1 MQILDLSLPYSN
13 DKGQYIEG
21 FLIGTKK
28 TTEQPQPWRISK
40 STAKQ
45 NVNKFIGKPFSII
58 PELIDHAKDPSFN
71 GHFFGIDKE
80 DTQKQYNDHA
90 HGVIEKVLGPFSYG
104 DGTDDF
110 YFKHVT
116 RLTNQKAASIV
127 HEYGKETLV
136 PYATSPHIFV
146 DDDSPDDDIQQWSP
160 VGIALVVKGAMGAI
174 SVINRMCNGAKEA
187 CHRSLS
193 ASIAKC
199 SCQTIEKLFTSHL
212 QKTASISSYPMSDST
227 QTNGLTTATN
237 TADNANANLQ
247 TGTNFSNGPVVLPNN
262 PTVNPQAHLT
272 NQPKTEQIS
281 LTKEEYDA
289 YLKDKEE
296 SSKIKAEVELLKTER
311 KTTILNN
318 IFGAV
323 ADDNVKNTLTNKWL
337 QSEHVDVLKD
347 FYNDINTSIVPALV
361 EKALNEYKQQ
371 SQVADTKKGKAAS
384 ITTET
389 KFPIPGQKDE
399 GKAASTVTKT
409 SDVVLLRKYLFG
421 GI

>member
-1 MQILDLSLPYSN
+1 MQILDLSIPYSN
-13 DKGQYIEG
+13 EKGQYIEG

-40 STAKQ
+40 ATAKQ
-45 NVNKFIGKPFSII
+45 NVSKFVGKPFSII
-58 PELIDHAKDPSFN
+58 PELIDHTKDPAFN

-90 HGVIEKVLGPFSYG
+90 HGVIEKVLGPYSYG

-127 HEYGKETLV
+127 EQYGKETLV

-146 DDDSPDDDIQQWSP
+146 DDDSPDDDILQWSP
-160 VGIALVVKGAMGAI
+160 VGIALVVKGAMGNI
-174 SVINRMCNGAKEA
+174 SVINRMCNGAKDA

-193 ASIAKC
+193 ASATKC
-199 SCQTIEKLFTSHL
+199 NCHTIEKLLTSHL
-212 QKTASISSYPMSDST
+212 QKTASIHSYTMSDST
-227 QTNGLTTATN
+227 QNSGLTTATN
-237 TADNANANLQ
+237 TADTTNANANLQ
-247 TGTNFSNGPVVLPNN
+247 TGTNFSNGPVLNN

-272 NQPKTEQIS
+272 NQQKTEQIT

-289 YLKDKEE
+289 YLKEKSDAE
-296 SSKIKAEVELLKTER
+296 SLRTKVELLEKER
-311 KTTILNN
+311 KSTILGS
-318 IFGAV
+318 IFGNI
-323 ADDNVKNTLTNKWL
+323 ADENVKNTLTNKWL
-337 QSEHVDVLKD
+337 TSENVDVLKD

-361 EKALNEYKQQ
+361 EKAVNEFKLTLNTDNKKE
-371 SQVADTKKGKAAS
+371 KGKSAS

-399 GKAASTVTKT
+399 GKAASAVKT
-409 SDVVLLRKYLFG
+409 SEVVLLRKYLFG